1 MSVLLENNQWH
12 VFHIFTCE
20 DIDDDKKKITR
31 WLEDMNFIFSWWKQR
46 FTHLL
51 RSFVIKILFSPLED
65 RIHIFA
71 PPCNIFHIKFQASS
85 SEISVKSNKEIVKNG
100 LEWNEQEKER
110 SSCSYEDQTAVV
122 VKTEASEKKPW
133 DLTAI
138 VDNISLILF
147 PMSYIA
153 FNIFYWLHYSSEQ

>member
-1 MSVLLENNQWH
+1 M
-12 VFHIFTCE
+12 
-20 DIDDDKKKITR
+20 
-31 WLEDMNFIFSWWKQR
+31 
-46 FTHLL
+46 
-51 RSFVIKILFSPLED
+51 
-65 RIHIFA
+65 
-71 PPCNIFHIKFQASS
+71 
-85 SEISVKSNKEIVKNG
+85 KSNKEIVKNG
-100 LEWNEQEKER
+100 LEQNEQEKER